1 MDRDRLFWIAFVSVV
16 ALLIYLLAPV
26 LTPFLV
32 GAILAY
38 IADPLADLLE
48 LKGLSRNRAVL
59 IVFSVLTFVGLGIL
73 IILIPLIQQ
82 QLVLFVTK
90 LPQYINWLQ
99 KEGIPAL
106 EQILPFTL
114 DLNLILEQLKQQVEG
129 SGKAV
134 FSIISAISQS
144 GFTLLGWL
152 ANMVLIPVVSFYL
165 LRDWDPFMTHI
176 HRLIPRK
183 HQGVVGEL
191 ARESDEVLANFFR
204 GQLMVMSALALI
216 YSIGLWFI
224 GLEFS
229 LLIGLTAGIVSF
241 VPYLGLIV
249 GMVIA
254 SIAAVMQFHELAPLL
269 YIAIIFGGAQ
279 LIEGVLLTPLL
290 LGDKIG
296 LHPVVVLFAVL
307 AGGELF
313 GFFGI
318 LLALPVAAV
327 VMVLLRHSHQQYLN
341 SEIYSSE

>member
-16 ALLIYLLAPV
+16 ALLVYLLAPV

-59 IVFSVLTFVGLGIL
+59 IVFSVLTLVGLGIL

-134 FSIISAISQS
+134 FSIISVISQS

-183 HQGVVGEL
+183 HEGVVGEL

-254 SIAAVMQFHELAPLL
+254 SIAAVMQFHELTPLL

>member
-1 MDRDRLFWIAFVSVV
+1 MDRDRLFWIALISVA

-99 KEGIPAL
+99 KEGIPSL
-106 EQILPFTL
+106 EQVLPFTL

-165 LRDWDPFMTHI
+165 LRDWDPFMAHI

-191 ARESDEVLANFFR
+191 ARESDEVLANFS
-204 GQLMVMSALALI
+204 V
-216 YSIGLWFI
+216 
-224 GLEFS
+224 
-229 LLIGLTAGIVSF
+229 
-241 VPYLGLIV
+241 
-249 GMVIA
+249 A
-254 SIAAVMQFHELAPLL
+254 S
-269 YIAIIFGGAQ
+269 
-279 LIEGVLLTPLL
+279 
-290 LGDKIG
+290 
-296 LHPVVVLFAVL
+296 
-307 AGGELF
+307 
-313 GFFGI
+313 
-318 LLALPVAAV
+318 
-327 VMVLLRHSHQQYLN
+327 
-341 SEIYSSE
+341 